1 MTRQDDDA
9 VHSQALSSI
18 TSDTQGGSTSVAPST
33 VILLIRHGE
42 TAWNKVKRIQGQI
55 DIPLSDVGLAQAE
68 ALGRRWTHV
77 LGRKGPHADDNADG
91 ESDTDVAIERGR
103 SHVAPPGTAAPRSEE
118 AADLARASAASGAS
132 SSVGALSAITTV
144 VTLPDAPLVGDPA
157 SPVSRDA
164 SAWVKPLSAVVS
176 SDLSRAVQT
185 AAPLLQVLAPDATER
200 EIVQATGLR
209 ERLFGVFER
218 HDKVEIERQ
227 WPEAYAHWL
236 THDPDFAPEG
246 GESIRT
252 LSARV
257 VRTLGEHARR
267 HLGGTIAC
275 VAHGGV
281 LDCAFRFAHGVAL
294 DAPRASLLLNASINV
309 VRWYPGSTPEADRA
323 EVLAWGDVAH
333 LSESATNGVGDDRV

>member
-1 MTRQDDDA
+1 MTRSGDVAAKADEA
-9 VHSQALSSI
+9 PSM
-18 TSDTQGGSTSVAPST
+18 TSDGHAGAMSPTPST
-33 VILLIRHGE
+33 TILLIRHGE

-55 DIPLSDVGLAQAE
+55 DIPLSDVGLAQAA
-68 ALGRRWTHV
+68 ALARRWTDV
-77 LGRKGPHADDNADG
+77 SDQKGPHADDNADG
-91 ESDTDVAIERGR
+91 ESGTETAVDGAIAGI
-103 SHVAPPGTAAPRSEE
+103 ATPGTPAPEDVQ
-118 AADLARASAASGAS
+118 AADLARASAANGVS
-132 SSVGALSAITTV
+132 SSVGALSAIALATI
-144 VTLPDAPLVGDPA
+144 PDVPLAGDPA
-157 SPVSRDA
+157 SSISRDA
-164 SAWVKPLSAVVS
+164 SAWVQPLSAVIS
-176 SDLSRAVQT
+176 SDLSRAMQT
-185 AAPLLQVLAPDATER
+185 AMPLLQALAADAVDR

-218 HDKVEIERQ
+218 HDKTGIEQQ
-227 WPEAYAHWL
+227 WPAAYAHWI

-252 LSARV
+252 LSQRV
-257 VRTLGEHARR
+257 LRTLGEHARR
-267 HLGGTIAC
+267 HVGGTIAC

-309 VRWYPGSTPEADRA
+309 VRWYPGSTPDADRA